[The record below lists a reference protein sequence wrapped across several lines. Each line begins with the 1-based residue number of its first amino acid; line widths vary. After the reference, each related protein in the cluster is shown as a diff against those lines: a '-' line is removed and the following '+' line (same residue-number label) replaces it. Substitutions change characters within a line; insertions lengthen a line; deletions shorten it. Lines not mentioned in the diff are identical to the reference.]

1 MYSFAAGSMHFIF
14 YLGNSVFKFLNI
26 KINHTLR
33 NAHWKILKN
42 VKKVCTYVYAH
53 MLKADS

>member
-1 MYSFAAGSMHFIF
+1 MYSFAADSMHLIF
-14 YLGNSVFKFLNI
+14 YLGNSAFTFPGI

-33 NAHWKILKN
+33 NAHWKIRIN
-42 VKKVCTYVYAH
+42 VKKVYMYAYAH